1 MKIKRGYR
9 WRVGN
14 RLGGREGVP
23 GEEQQR
29 TVLDEYGRWGRGRG
43 VRGDELQRLVLDE
56 YGTWYKADAR
66 CSPGSGN

>member
-1 MKIKRGYR
+1 ME
-9 WRVGN
+9 
-14 RLGGREGVP
+14 GGEG
-23 GEEQQR
+23 G
-29 TVLDEYGRWGRGRG
+29 G